1 MGGCGRPIQ
10 RETMM
15 RIAVM
20 AAGGVGGYFG
30 ARLAQTGH
38 AVAFIARGRHLAA
51 IREHGLTVRSAAGD
65 IHLGKVLASDDPK
78 TLGAVDVVLFA
89 VKLWDTETA
98 AAACLPLVA
107 GGGVVIPFQNGV
119 ESIERV
125 GAVVGKARVMGGA
138 AYIAATIAEPGVIV
152 HTGQMARLRF
162 GAVLPEQQALAHS
175 FLQACMDAGV
185 DAELVADVR
194 RVLWEKFVFL
204 SAFSGVTSAT
214 RQPIGTIRSDPD
226 LRAVFEAAMGEAW
239 TVGRGR
245 GIALAQDLVAQQ
257 LVLADGL
264 PAEMKSSMLNDLVAG
279 NRLEAP
285 WLSGA
290 VARMAKEAALAAP
303 VSATLYATVKPYCD
317 GAGSRSAPEEKR

>member
-1 MGGCGRPIQ
+1 
-10 RETMM
+10 MM

-30 ARLAQTGH
+30 ARLAQAGH
-38 AVAFIARGRHLAA
+38 TVAFIARGRHLAA
-51 IREHGLTVRSAAGD
+51 IRERGLVVRSAAGD
-65 IHLGKVLASDDPK
+65 IHLEKVLAADDPR
-78 TLGAVDVVLFA
+78 TLGSFDLVLFA

-98 AAACLPLVA
+98 ATACLPLVA

-125 GAVVGKARVMGGA
+125 GAVIGNARVLGGA
-138 AYIAATIAEPGVIV
+138 AYIAATIAEPGVIM

-162 GAVLPEQQALAHS
+162 GPVLPEQEAAARR
-175 FLQACMDAGV
+175 FLQACVDAGV

-204 SAFSGVTSAT
+204 SAFSGVTSAA
-214 RQPIGTIRSDPD
+214 RQPIGAIRGDAD

-239 TVGRGR
+239 AVGRAR
-245 GIALAQDLVAQQ
+245 GIALAENLVAQQ
-257 LVLADGL
+257 MVLADGL
-264 PAEMKSSMLNDLVAG
+264 PPEMKSSMLNDLVAG

-290 VARMAKEAALAAP
+290 VARMAKESALEAP
-303 VSATLYATVKPYCD
+303 VNATLYAAVKPYCG
-317 GAGSRSAPEEKR
+317 GAS